1 MRIRPPRKYFFPN
14 PPDMI
19 QKVRVFN
26 SLNMDK
32 IYKVWKIQIIY
43 PGMEPE
49 YILKRQFLSIKGNIN
64 IRTVPICSK
73 SP

>member
-1 MRIRPPRKYFFPN
+1 
-14 PPDMI
+14 MI

-32 IYKVWKIQIIY
+32 IYKVWNIQIIY

>member
-1 MRIRPPRKYFFPN
+1 
-14 PPDMI
+14 MI

-26 SLNMDK
+26 SLNMDE

-49 YILKRQFLSIKGNIN
+49 YIFKRQLISVQGNIN
-64 IRTVPICSK
+64 IRTVLICTK

>member
-1 MRIRPPRKYFFPN
+1 
-14 PPDMI
+14 MI

-26 SLNMDK
+26 SLNMDE

-43 PGMEPE
+43 PGMELE
-49 YILKRQFLSIKGNIN
+49 DIFKRQLISIQGNIN